1 MRVSNEQIVSA
12 LFSTGT
18 NKAAAAAV
26 GLSERAFYDR
36 VRSSECQ
43 ALIAQTKTAI
53 LESATSR
60 AESRLS
66 DAVDTMY
73 SIMTN
78 SENAAQVRL
87 SASDALIRQTLKLIE
102 VVDVERRLGEVEQAM
117 REWEKENT

>member
-36 VRSSECQ
+36 VRTDECQ
-43 ALIAQTKTAI
+43 ALIMQTKAAI
-53 LESATSR
+53 LESATNA

-66 DAVDTMY
+66 AAVCVMDEIMNDAENGAQTRL
-73 SIMTN
+73 
-78 SENAAQVRL
+78 NAAE
-87 SASDALIRQTLKLIE
+87 ALVRQTLKLIE
-102 VVDVERRLGEVEQAM
+102 LVDVTKRMEAIEAAIKEI
-117 REWEKENT
+117 EK

>member
-66 DAVDTMY
+66 DAVR
-73 SIMTN
+73 IMGEIMADPENGAQTRL
-78 SENAAQVRL
+78 NAAE
-87 SASDALIRQTLKLIE
+87 ALIRQTLKLIE
-102 VVDVERRLGEVEQAM
+102 VVDVTRRLDEVEQAM
-117 REWEKENT
+117 KEWEK